1 MSRLPLFGALAL
13 FAVAYPAH
21 AQDWTVDREASS
33 VGFETE
39 AFGSTASGA
48 FPDWTAE
55 ITLDPADLSS
65 ARIDAS
71 VATGTG
77 STGNSQFD
85 DSMLSSAGL
94 APDTHAEA
102 SFVSEDIRATDT
114 GYAAHGVL
122 NLRGTP
128 QDAIMEF
135 TLDITDGR
143 AVADGHIDVMRA
155 DFGVGDASWGE
166 IASEVRIIVH
176 IEADAAD

>member
-13 FAVAYPAH
+13 LAVTTPAN

-48 FPDWTAE
+48 FPDWTAQ
-55 ITLDPADLSS
+55 ITLDPADLST
-65 ARIDAS
+65 ARINAS
-71 VATGTG
+71 VTTGTG
-77 STGNSQFD
+77 STGNGQFD

-94 APDTHAEA
+94 APDSHAEA
-102 SFVSEDIRATDT
+102 TFTSEDIRATET

-122 NLRGTP
+122 TLRDTAR
-128 QDAIMEF
+128 DAVMAF
-135 TLDITDGR
+135 TLEISDGR
-143 AVADGHIDVMRA
+143 AVADGQIDVMRA

>member
-1 MSRLPLFGALAL
+1 MSRLPLLGALAL
-13 FAVAYPAH
+13 LAVATPAN
-21 AQDWTVDREASS
+21 AQDWRVDRETSS

-39 AFGSTASGA
+39 AFGSTASGS
-48 FPDWTAE
+48 FLDWTAE
-55 ITLDPADLSS
+55 ISLDPADLST
-65 ARIDAS
+65 ARINAS
-71 VATGTG
+71 VTTATG

-94 APDTHAEA
+94 APDEHAAA
-102 SFVSEDIRATDT
+102 SFVSDDVRATDT

-128 QDAIMEF
+128 QDAVMVF
-135 TLDITDGR
+135 SLDITDGR
-143 AVADGHIDVMRA
+143 AIADGQIDVMRA
-155 DFGVGDASWGE
+155 DFGVGDSSWGE